1 MAADAP
7 VDAFWQAQRLELA
20 GRSDEAL
27 KRYNLLIAA
36 VPTSAVA
43 ADRLL
48 DTALLQ
54 GDMKSALRAIR
65 AQQLA
70 NAADADSPLLL
81 FVDGWKR
88 KDWKAADAAVA
99 ELKERESFAFMV
111 PILNAWKNVAQGKES
126 GLTTAALRAD
136 PMLGYYSVDQLVY
149 IDLAQGNLDS
159 AKERLTRLDG
169 FAENFGRHVALT
181 AVGEVNAAGD
191 AKFASALMTHI
202 GGQMPASNAKPIT
215 QPSKQL
221 TDLGLAALFAR
232 LSDQLQSQSAN
243 DKALYFA
250 RLAHWTAP
258 SSDIAKLTLARRL
271 DEKGKGQAAD
281 ALLASIPANSL
292 HKTWAVSENV
302 AMLSARGDKA
312 KALALI
318 AATKANMVLG
328 PQLSLIEAELQ
339 NEAGDYGKAM
349 AIYRSIIEASGS
361 GAANKRQ
368 LAVYYMLL
376 AQSLEKTNDWV
387 GAKKQLEK
395 ALEIDSDNPQL
406 LNYLGYSLLERREDI
421 KRGFE
426 LVSNAHR
433 LAPAS
438 PAITDSLGW
447 GFFLSGDYAR
457 AVPLLESAASK
468 ALGDVTINEHMGD
481 AYWKAGRRI
490 EARYAWRAAQLS
502 AQTNDAKRISS
513 KIDIGLNESNASP

>member
-48 DTALLQ
+48 DAALLQ

-65 AQQLA
+65 AQQLS

-88 KDWKAADAAVA
+88 KDWKAVDAAVA
-99 ELKERESFAFMV
+99 DLKERESFAFMV

-126 GLTTAALRAD
+126 GLTTASLRAD

-149 IDLAQGNLDS
+149 IDLAQANLDS

-202 GGQMPASNAKPIT
+202 GEQLPANAAT
-215 QPSKQL
+215 TARQPSKQL
-221 TDLGLAALFAR
+221 IELGLASHFAR

-243 DKALYFA
+243 GKALYFA

-271 DEKGKGQAAD
+271 DEIGKGQAAD

-302 AMLSARGDKA
+302 AMLSARGDKGT
-312 KALALI
+312 ALALI
-318 AATKANMVLG
+318 ADTKANMALG
-328 PQLSLIEAELQ
+328 PQLSLLEAELQ
-339 NEAGDYGKAM
+339 SEAGDHGKAM
-349 AIYRSIIEASGS
+349 AIYRSIISGS
-361 GAANKRQ
+361 APANKRQ
-368 LAVYYMLL
+368 RAVYYMLL
-376 AQSLEKTNDWV
+376 AQSLEKTNDWAA
-387 GAKKQLEK
+387 AKKQLEE
-395 ALEIDSDNPQL
+395 ALKIDSDNPQL

-426 LVSNAHR
+426 LVSKAHA
-433 LAPAS
+433 LAPSS

-481 AYWKAGRRI
+481 AYWKAGRKI

-502 AQTNDAKRISS
+502 AEKDDAKRISS
-513 KIDIGLNESNASP
+513 KIDMGLNESNASP